1 MGIFYVFNIVQMVPK
16 CTYKFSES
24 LFSQQLRTATSLI
37 IYLSPGSN
45 KVYLLR
51 RKLDL
56 KVFTSHCNIHLVHT
70 NIFRKTN
77 ISYPLIGTCTYAY
90 QGVRNISFSE
100 TFAYV
105 INKWSLCFASKILER
120 PCSRLHDIFSVIR
133 IAWKI
138 SHLVF
143 IRPEFEGITGLHF

>member
-56 KVFTSHCNIHLVHT
+56 KVFTSLCNIHLAHT

-120 PCSRLHDIFSVIR
+120 PCSRLHNIFSVIR

-143 IRPEFEGITGLHF
+143 IRPEFEGIRGLHF